1 MRENLMNKRELVT
14 KFVSFFVLLIILLL
28 LLWIVIPSGYVSRHN
43 WLVMTTFLI
52 NGVLWTFLLLYELG
66 KHPYSFSVIHWT
78 FFLLFF
84 FFAAI
89 VQYMNNHFPWVG
101 YRSDDVLIDTNLILM
116 LWTVGVI
123 IGQYTKISAVEH
135 QSKVKEKLGCNLE
148 CDQTL
153 ILVVITIVIALIRIK
168 TVGFANLLSRGTSSY
183 SASENGSISMLVEK
197 CMQATSY
204 FSTAIV
210 ILAYRKRKCSIGAL
224 IVGMGCLLVAYPPT
238 GIARYAAAAI
248 YFGLLLTFSEKLK
261 KRNIFI
267 FILLGAFSFVL
278 PVLNVF
284 RHLAFD
290 QVDLSSALK
299 NVTDNFSTMWLAG
312 DYDAYTMLTMAMDY
326 VSTRGITWMK
336 QLIGV
341 IFFWVPRA
349 IWKNKPVGS
358 GYFIAEQ
365 LGWSFKNL
373 SCPLPGEAYIN
384 LGFIGV
390 LLFAILIGKI
400 MRFLDNC
407 YWYRDNDED
416 RRIDVLYPV
425 IMMLFFFM
433 CRGDLLS
440 SAAYMVAYIVV
451 GYIMCS
457 VNKTNKTNKTN

>member
-1 MRENLMNKRELVT
+1 MDRKKLVT
-14 KFVSFFVLLIILLL
+14 KFVSYFVLLLIILLL
-28 LLWIVIPSGYVSRHN
+28 IWIVIPSRHVSRHN
-43 WLVMTTFLI
+43 WLVITTFFI
-52 NGVLWTFLLLYELG
+52 NGMLWTSLLLYEVG
-66 KHPYSFSVIHWT
+66 KHPYSFSIIHWT

-89 VQYMNNHFPWVG
+89 VQYMNNHFPWIK
-101 YRSDDVLIDTNLILM
+101 YRSDDVLINANLILM
-116 LWTVGVI
+116 LWTLGI
-123 IGQYTKISAVEH
+123 AIGQYTRTSTVKH
-135 QSKVKEKLGCNLE
+135 QSKVKEKLGYNVECNH
-148 CDQTL
+148 TL
-153 ILVVITIVIALIRIK
+153 ILVAIIVVIALIRIR

-183 SASENGSISMLVEK
+183 SASDNGSISMLVEK
-197 CMQATSY
+197 CMQATAY

-210 ILAYRKRKCSIGAL
+210 ALSYKKRKCSIGAI
-224 IVGMGCLLVAYPPT
+224 IVSMGCLLVAYPPT

-261 KRNIFI
+261 TKNIFI

-284 RHLAFD
+284 RHLAFS

-312 DYDAYTMLTMAMDY
+312 DYDAYTMLTLSIDY
-326 VSTRGITWMK
+326 VSTSGITWMR
-336 QLIGV
+336 QLIGAV
-341 IFFWVPRA
+341 FFWIPRA

-365 LGWSFKNL
+365 LGWNFKNL

-384 LGFIGV
+384 LGFIGI

-400 MRFLDNC
+400 MRFLDSC
-407 YWYRDNDED
+407 YWCRDNED
-416 RRIDVLYPV
+416 ARRIDVLYPV

-440 SAAYMVAYIVV
+440 STAYMVAYIVV

-457 VNKTNKTNKTN
+457 VNKTNKTN

>member
-1 MRENLMNKRELVT
+1 MDRRKLAV
-14 KFVSFFVLLIILLL
+14 KFVSYFVLLLIILLL
-28 LLWIVIPSGYVSRHN
+28 IWIVIPSGHVSRHN
-43 WLVMTTFLI
+43 WLVITTFFV
-52 NGVLWTFLLLYELG
+52 NGILWTSLLLYEVG
-66 KHPYSFSVIHWT
+66 KHPYSFSIIHWT

-89 VQYMNNHFPWVG
+89 VQYMNNYFPWIK
-101 YRSDDVLIDTNLILM
+101 YRSDDVLINANLMLM
-116 LWTVGVI
+116 LWTLGIVI
-123 IGQYTKISAVEH
+123 GRYTRIPTVEH
-135 QSKVKEKLGCNLE
+135 QSKLKEKLSCSVECNH
-148 CDQTL
+148 TL
-153 ILVVITIVIALIRIK
+153 ILVAITIAIALIRIK

-183 SASENGSISMLVEK
+183 SASDNGSISMLVEK

-204 FSTAIV
+204 FLTAIV
-210 ILAYRKRKCSIGAL
+210 ILTYKKRKCSIGAL
-224 IVGMGCLLVAYPPT
+224 IISGGCLLIAYPPT

-261 KRNIFI
+261 TKNIFI

-284 RHLAFD
+284 RHLAFS

-312 DYDAYTMLTMAMDY
+312 DYDAYTMLTLAIDY
-326 VSTRGITWMK
+326 VSTRGTTWMR
-336 QLIGV
+336 QLVGV
-341 IFFWVPRA
+341 IFFWMPRA

-400 MRFLDNC
+400 MRFLDSC
-407 YWYRDNDED
+407 YWCRDNED
-416 RRIDVLYPV
+416 NRRIDVLYPV